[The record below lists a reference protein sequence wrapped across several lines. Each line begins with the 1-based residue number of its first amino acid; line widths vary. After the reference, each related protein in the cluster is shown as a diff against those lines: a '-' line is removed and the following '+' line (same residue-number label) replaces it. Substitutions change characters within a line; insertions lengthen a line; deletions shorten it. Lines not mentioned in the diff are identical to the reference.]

1 MSKRDWK
8 ILFEDILESIYKIDN
23 YTKGIDFEAFKSNSM
38 LIDAVVRNI
47 EIIGEATSKIPDEI
61 KNKFSEVPWVKL
73 KGIRNRI
80 VHDYFG
86 VDVEI
91 IWKIIEKD
99 LVELRQQIE
108 IALKN

>member
-23 YTKGIDFEAFKSNSM
+23 YTKGIDIKAFKSNSM